1 MTHVVCLCTSRGISV
16 YVCVLWVDYRTLLIP
31 IFSVLVPLFVALV
44 CFSKN
49 KEISDIWVSDR
60 KTPVV
65 IIYVSQ
71 S

>member
-1 MTHVVCLCTSRGISV
+1 MWCASARVVVL
-16 YVCVLWVDYRTLLIP
+16 VCVLWVDYRTLLIP

-49 KEISDIWVSDR
+49 KEISDIWVSDK

-65 IIYVSQ
+65 IIYVSK